1 MLKIST
7 IANKKNLQGRRI
19 VLEPAIP
26 DHAEFLAK
34 TYKLD
39 DFMDCY
45 RLAQDRSLSIEE
57 IKERLEN
64 EKNIP
69 PQQLQRIEWIIKLQL
84 RNGKEEAIGIAS
96 LADYQAAHNRAE
108 LLVGINDPK
117 YRNNGLGIEATL
129 LILEYAFQQISL
141 HKVVIFVYSFNQIAQ
156 DTSLHLGFQQEG
168 FLRDHYF
175 NHREGHFIGLYQNS
189 FLASDFYKNT
199 KISRWSKRL
208 LGRDITLKKL
218 QPEVS
223 IMTEDQITRDFESF
237 LSYCDNSE

>member
-1 MLKIST
+1 MLKVST
-7 IANKKNLQGRRI
+7 VAHKKTLEGRRI
-19 VLEPAIP
+19 LLEAVKP
-26 DHAEFLAK
+26 DHAEFLAR

-45 RLAQDRSLSIEE
+45 RLAQDRSLNVEDIRT
-57 IKERLEN
+57 RLEN
-64 EKNIP
+64 EKDIS
-69 PQQLQRIEWIIKLQL
+69 PQQLKCIEWVIKL
-84 RNGKEEAIGIAS
+84 RSNSGKEEAIGIAS
-96 LADYQAAHNRAE
+96 LADYQVAHNRAE

-117 YRNNGLGIEATL
+117 YRNSGLGIEATL

-175 NHREGHFIGLYQNS
+175 NHRDGHFIGLYQSS
-189 FLASDFYKNT
+189 FLASDFYKNI
-199 KISRWSKRL
+199 KVSRWSKRL

-218 QPEVS
+218 QPEISV
-223 IMTEDQITRDFESF
+223 MTEDEITHDFESF
-237 LSYCDNSE
+237 FSYCDDSE